1 MYQAFS
7 MDLRLA
13 RKRSGLS
20 QRDVANLMAIDQS
33 TYSAFER
40 GRTAPNLEQVCALSL
55 IFDRSFL
62 SLFELMIEEVSPR
75 LLERVSGV
83 PRPKPKGPRLETR
96 ERHLHCLQRALAANS
111 KRA

>member
-1 MYQAFS
+1 

-20 QRDVANLMAIDQS
+20 QRDVSRLVAIDQS
-33 TYSAFER
+33 TYSSFER
-40 GRTAPNLEQVCALSL
+40 GLTAPNLEQICMLSL

-75 LLERVSGV
+75 LIERISSL
-83 PRPKPKGPRLETR
+83 PRPRPKGPRLEVR
-96 ERHLHCLQRALAANS
+96 DRHLTRLRRLLSDNLQA
-111 KRA
+111 K

>member
-1 MYQAFS
+1 

-20 QRDVANLMAIDQS
+20 QRDVARLMDIDQS

-62 SLFELMIEEVSPR
+62 SLFELMIEEVTPR
-75 LLERVSGV
+75 LLERLSSL
-83 PRPKPKGPRLETR
+83 PRPRRNGPRLEVR
-96 ERHLHCLQRALAANS
+96 ERHLARLERTLDANQQPI
-111 KRA
+111 

>member
-1 MYQAFS
+1 

-20 QRDVANLMAIDQS
+20 QRDVARLMEIDQT

-40 GRTAPNLEQVCALSL
+40 GRTAPDLEQICMLSL
-55 IFDRSFL
+55 VFERSFL

-75 LLERVSGV
+75 LLERVSAL
-83 PRPKPKGPRLETR
+83 PQAKPKGPRLETR
-96 ERHLHCLQRALAANS
+96 ERHLHRLQRALVANS
-111 KRA
+111 KQV